1 MGEVIILAMLIA
13 AGVPLAVLG
22 VVSLAAAVF
31 SLIESAREAKG
42 LLIGVTLLIFLSW
55 SLLHYGVVDLW

>member
-31 SLIESAREAKG
+31 SLIENAREAG
-42 LLIGVTLLIFLSW
+42 WLLIGVTLLIFLSW